1 MSAMSC
7 SVAMVAL
14 GTLPM
19 QPIILLSYLFMSKPA
34 LGRGLGALIAPSKA
48 AAAAVAAA
56 EASGERVLSVSLT
69 QVVPSPLQPRTTFPA
84 EHLAELVD
92 SIRENGIIQPLIVR
106 KVNGL
111 HELIAG
117 ERRWR
122 AAGQAG
128 LKEVPVIVRDATD
141 LEVLEFALVEN
152 LQREDLNPIEEAQAY
167 RRLADEFKLK
177 QEEIAKKVGKS
188 RAAVANT
195 IRLLDLDGEVQA
207 HLLQGRLTVGH
218 AKALL
223 GLRTPEEQ
231 RATAVAVLKK
241 GLSVRATEEVVND
254 HLVKQQGATLQGRR
268 RRRVHEVPA
277 VVRHLENRLQQRF
290 STRVEIRHGEQK
302 GHIVIEYYGNDDLQ
316 RLLRELGLPEE

>member
-1 MSAMSC
+1 MR
-7 SVAMVAL
+7 
-14 GTLPM
+14 PM
-19 QPIILLSYLFMSKPA
+19 LLLSSLFMSKPA

-48 AAAAVAAA
+48 GAAATDIA
-56 EASGERVLSVSLT
+56 GERVLSVSLSK
-69 QVVPSPLQPRTTFPA
+69 VVPSPLQPRATFPS
-84 EHLAELVD
+84 EHLSELVD

-128 LKEVPVIVRDATD
+128 LKEVPVIVREATD

-195 IRLLDLDGEVQA
+195 MRLLELDAELQA
-207 HLLQGRLTVGH
+207 HLVQGRLSVGH

-223 GLRTPEEQ
+223 ALPTQEER
-231 RATAVAVLKK
+231 RAMAAQVMKRNM
-241 GLSVRATEEVVND
+241 SVRAIED
-254 HLVKQQGATLQGRR
+254 LVSSNLRREGGRQRRGRR
-268 RRRVHEVPA
+268 GTREVPA
-277 VVRHLENRLQQRF
+277 AVRHLENRLQQRL

-316 RLLRELGLPEE
+316 RLLGELGLPEE

>member
-1 MSAMSC
+1 MA
-7 SVAMVAL
+7 
-14 GTLPM
+14 
-19 QPIILLSYLFMSKPA
+19 KPA

-48 AAAAVAAA
+48 SAAAAAAA
-56 EASGERVLSVSLT
+56 ESAGERVLSVSLA

-84 EHLAELVD
+84 EHLAELVE

-111 HELIAG
+111 FELIAG

-128 LKEVPVIVRDATD
+128 LKEVPVIVREASD
-141 LEVLEFALVEN
+141 LEVLEFALIEN

-177 QEEIAKKVGKS
+177 QDDIAKKVGKS

-195 IRLLDLDGEVQA
+195 MRLLDLDGEVQT
-207 HLLQGRLTVGH
+207 HLVQGRLSVGH

-223 GLRTPEEQ
+223 GLPTAEEQ
-231 RATAVAVLKK
+231 RAIAAMILRKS
-241 GLSVRATEEVVND
+241 LSVRAAEEAVND
-254 HLVKQQGATLQGRR
+254 HLTRGGAKRKHGRR
-268 RRRVHEVPA
+268 HTVREVPA
-277 VVRHLENRLQQRF
+277 AVRHLENRLQQRF
-290 STRVEIRHGEQK
+290 ATRVEIRHGEQK
-302 GHIVIEYYGNDDLQ
+302 GHIVIEYYGDDDLN
-316 RLLRELGLPEE
+316 RLLGELGLSPE